1 MYAFVNIGGRKK
13 MATEEKRKLAFISGG
28 SRGIGAAAVK
38 EFVQKGYNVVFI
50 YEKEVEAAKQV
61 IDDAEG
67 KAIGL
72 KCDVRD
78 FEGVKDAQKQ
88 GRIYF
93 GASKYDAVICNAG
106 ISRVGIFNEMSL
118 DEIREIM
125 DVNFMGVV
133 NVIKATVDEMI
144 EAKEGSIVC
153 TSSMWGLAG
162 ASSESIYSSSKA
174 AIIGLVRS
182 LAVEMGPSGIRV
194 NAVAPGVIET
204 DMCKDID
211 DEIMDRLKN
220 ITPLGRT
227 ARPEEVAKT
236 IFYLAS
242 KDSSFITGQVLGVDG
257 GFIV

>member
-1 MYAFVNIGGRKK
+1 MTAER
-13 MATEEKRKLAFISGG
+13 EKIAFISGG

-38 EFVQKGYNVVFI
+38 EFVEKGYSVVFI
-50 YEKEVEAAKQV
+50 YEKEDEAAKKV
-61 IDDAEG
+61 MEDAAG
-67 KAIGL
+67 KAIGIR
-72 KCDVRD
+72 CDVRD
-78 FEGVKDAQKQ
+78 FEKVKDAQKQ

-93 GASKYDAVICNAG
+93 GAPRYDAVICNAG
-106 ISRVGIFNEMSL
+106 ISRVGIFNEMDL
-118 DEIREIM
+118 DEVREIM

-133 NVIKATVDEMI
+133 NVVKATVDEMI
-144 EAKEGSIVC
+144 EAKQGNIVC

-162 ASSESIYSSSKA
+162 ASSESIYSASKA

-211 DEIMDRLKN
+211 DEIIERLKT

-227 ARPEEVAKT
+227 AKPSEVAK
-236 IFYLAS
+236 IIYYLAS
-242 KDSSFITGQVLGVDG
+242 SDASFVTGQVLGIDG